1 MGKGNWFL
9 SIIEKN
15 KGFLVMIF
23 VQLVYSGMALFSKA
37 AISKGM
43 NPYVFVAYRQ
53 AFATLTLAPFAFF
66 LDRKKSDPLSYRLIW
81 KIFLASLFGIT
92 LSLNLYTYA
101 INYVSATF
109 ASASINTIPALTFLI
124 TVVFRI
130 ESFSIRDSPGM
141 LKLAGSVVSLSGAMV
156 FAFVKGPQVNF
167 MNWHSGTDANQLKT
181 NSVTSKEKWIQ
192 GCLLMLLAN
201 TAWASWLVI
210 QAPLVKQYPAK
221 FRLTMLQCLFS
232 CIQSSVW
239 AMSMKRDISSWK
251 LKWDLNLFSVAYCG
265 VVTGISYWLQLW
277 AVERKGPL
285 FVAIFSPLTLI
296 FTAIISAFLWKEM
309 LYLGSI
315 CGGILLVGGLYC
327 VLWGKNKEALKQAN
341 QEQPEPQP
349 QPPSFAKEETIV

>member
-1 MGKGNWFL
+1 
-9 SIIEKN
+9 
-15 KGFLVMIF
+15 
-23 VQLVYSGMALFSKA
+23 MALFSKA

-66 LDRKKSDPLSYRLIW
+66 LDRKKSDPLSYSLIW

-92 LSLNLYTYA
+92 LSLNLYAYA

-109 ASASINTIPALTFLI
+109 ASASNNTIPALTFLI
-124 TVVFRI
+124 AVAFRI

-141 LKLAGSVVSLSGAMV
+141 LKLVGSVVSLSGAMV
-156 FAFVKGPQVNF
+156 FGFVKGPQVNF
-167 MNWHSGTDANQLKT
+167 MNWHSVTDENQLKT
-181 NSVTSKEKWIQ
+181 NPVTNFSSKEKWIQ
-192 GCLLMLLAN
+192 GCLLMLAAN

-221 FRLTMLQCLFS
+221 FSLTMLQCLFS

-239 AMSMKRDISSWK
+239 AISMKRDISAWK
-251 LKWDLNLFSVAYCG
+251 LQWDLNLFSVAYCG
-265 VVTGISYWLQLW
+265 VVVTGISYWLQLW
-277 AVERKGPL
+277 AVESKGPL

-309 LYLGSI
+309 LYLGSV

-327 VLWGKNKEALKQAN
+327 VLWGKTKEARKQAN
-341 QEQPEPQP
+341 QEQP
-349 QPPSFAKEETIV
+349 QPPDFAKDETIV